1 MRRSLVC
8 IIVFLLGCGEE
19 NTAPPPF
26 TPEHR
31 ETIKQNLIE
40 LGAKVTA
47 DVPEGLYLSLRNT
60 HVEVRELGGV
70 IEGTFRTR
78 RDIQDYGETNEAVGK
93 GFLEADEFEAF
104 KRWLHEALAPRAP
117 TIMRSEYER
126 FKVTLA
132 RKPLRTIFTRK
143 HAPEAE

>member
-1 MRRSLVC
+1 ML
-8 IIVFLLGCGEE
+8 VFLLGCGEE

-26 TPEHR
+26 APEHR
-31 ETIKQNLIE
+31 ETIKQHLIE

-47 DVPEGLYLSLRNT
+47 DVAEGLYLSLRNT

-70 IEGTFRTR
+70 IEGTFGTR
-78 RDIQDYGETNEAVGK
+78 RDIQDFGETNEAVGK

-104 KRWLHEALAPRAP
+104 KKWLHQALAPQAP
-117 TIMRSEYER
+117 SVMRSEYER

-132 RKPLRTIFTRK
+132 RQPLRTIFTRNR
-143 HAPEAE
+143 APETE